1 MANTTALRE
10 IKGHTHPMKQRS
22 IENVFASIWGFI
34 KPPSYEE
41 APKLVNQG
49 ATMRE
54 RTNYL

>member
-22 IENVFASIWGFI
+22 IENVFASVWGFI

-49 ATMRE
+49 ATNE
-54 RTNYL
+54 RTHE